1 MSANLL
7 EIYGSV
13 GGFAKVNAEKANA
26 VSARIAEVVQ
36 EGCRLV
42 ADGAAFHADLSARS
56 LSAVAKSKSPEELVA
71 AQREWLE
78 GAVQRLADDLKTGI
92 DLTGKLLNEASAL
105 KPVVEIAPVVVV
117 PAPAVV
123 VPAPVAV
130 EAAPAPVV
138 IEAVPAPVVV
148 EVAPVVE
155 AVVEAEP
162 VIEAAPVVEAPVEVE
177 SAEPVAE
184 IVAEPVIE
192 VEAAVEAAPA
202 VEAPKPVAKGPV
214 RPQRRGKAD
223 KSPVVAAE

>member
-105 KPVVEIAPVVVV
+105 KPVTEIAPVV
-117 PAPAVV
+117 
-123 VPAPVAV
+123 V

-138 IEAVPAPVVV
+138 VETAPAPVVV
-148 EVAPVVE
+148 EAAPAPVV
-155 AVVEAEP
+155 V
-162 VIEAAPVVEAPVEVE
+162 EAAPVVEAESVAPAAEIVAEPVAEAAPAVE
-177 SAEPVAE
+177 TESVAPVAE
-184 IVAEPVIE
+184 IVAEPV
-192 VEAAVEAAPA
+192 VEAAPA
-202 VEAPKPVAKGPV
+202 VEAPKAAAKAPV

>member
-92 DLTGKLLNEASAL
+92 DLTGKLLNEASVL
-105 KPVVEIAPVVVV
+105 KPVVEIAPVV
-117 PAPAVV
+117 A
-123 VPAPVAV
+123 VPAPVVIEAAPAPVTV

-138 IEAVPAPVVV
+138 VEA
-148 EVAPVVE
+148 APVVE
-155 AVVEAEP
+155 AVVEAAP
-162 VIEAAPVVEAPVEVE
+162 VIEAAPVAEAPVEAESVE
-177 SAEPVAE
+177 AVAE
-184 IVAEPVIE
+184 IAAAPVIE
-192 VEAAVEAAPA
+192 AAPAVEAAVEAAPA
-202 VEAPKPVAKGPV
+202 VEAPKPVAKAPV
-214 RPQRRGKAD
+214 RSQRRGKGD